1 MNGNI
6 IQSIPL
12 SGVTNTDWE
21 EISQDHDFVYVGDF
35 GNNQSGNRT
44 DLKILR
50 IDKNSILAGSPVVET
65 INFSY
70 SNQTNFSS
78 TGSSNTDFDCEAF
91 IVSVDSIFLFTKQW
105 ISQKT
110 SVYSLP
116 KTPGTHIAN
125 LKSAF
130 DVQGLITGAT
140 YLETKKLIVLSGYT
154 KELQPFV
161 ELLYDFDGYSF
172 FSGNKRKIQL
182 SLPFHQ
188 VEGIATTNGLKYY
201 ISNEQFEQ
209 PPFINTPQKL
219 HILDLS
225 NFLGDYLKNLFN
237 SVPAQSLSK
246 DIIFPNPATDFISLK
261 TDKSILPSTYRI
273 LNQSGNIVLTGT
285 LMLENQGINI
295 SRLSS
300 GLYILEIEKEKI
312 QSFKVIKK

>member
-1 MNGNI
+1 MKIFRLIIIVIFLLNVGTSTAQIYGCKDPLANNFNSSATHNDGSCTYNPVSISTAESFNLAGNLLETSGLIAWNNYIWTHNDSDDLNIYKLDTLNGNI

-50 IDKNSILAGSPVVET
+50 IDKNSILAGSPLIEI

-70 SNQTNFSS
+70 SNQTSFTSA
-78 TGSSNTDFDCEAF
+78 GSNNTDFDCEAF
-91 IVSVDSIFLFTKQW
+91 IVSADSIFLFTKQW

-116 KTPGTHIAN
+116 KTPGSHIAN
-125 LKSAF
+125 LKSTF

-182 SLPFHQ
+182 
-188 VEGIATTNGLKYY
+188 
-201 ISNEQFEQ
+201 
-209 PPFINTPQKL
+209 
-219 HILDLS
+219 
-225 NFLGDYLKNLFN
+225 
-237 SVPAQSLSK
+237 
-246 DIIFPNPATDFISLK
+246 
-261 TDKSILPSTYRI
+261 
-273 LNQSGNIVLTGT
+273 
-285 LMLENQGINI
+285 
-295 SRLSS
+295 
-300 GLYILEIEKEKI
+300 
-312 QSFKVIKK
+312 